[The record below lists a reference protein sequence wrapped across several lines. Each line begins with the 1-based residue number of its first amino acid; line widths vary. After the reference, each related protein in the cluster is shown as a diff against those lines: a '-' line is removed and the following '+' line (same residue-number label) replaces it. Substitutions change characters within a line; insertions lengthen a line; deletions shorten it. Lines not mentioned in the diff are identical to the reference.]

1 MGKLIEHGP
10 AHYQFDEKKTQSYFV
25 RLETALGQTTRWGVD
40 LDRALAASKTRPQIG
55 DEIGVEFQGAK
66 AVTVKTP
73 VLDEQGRVIDR
84 REMTTHR
91 NSWIVEKREYFQQRL
106 LKAQAI
112 RDEARSREEVARQHP
127 ELAGA
132 LATVR
137 LAELFAARR
146 FAIDSDRARFV
157 TLVRDAVARAIEHE
171 ARLPTPMLRE
181 PRIRAHNRDAEVR
194 TDAGPQREPSAIERA

>member
-1 MGKLIEHGP
+1 MGRLIEHGP
-10 AHYQFDEKKTQSYFV
+10 AHYQFDEKKAQSYFV
-25 RLETALGQTTRWGVD
+25 RLETALGQTIRWCVD
-40 LDRALAASKTRPQIG
+40 LDRAFAASKTRPQIG
-55 DEIGVEFQGAK
+55 DEIGVEFQSAR

-106 LKAQAI
+106 LRAQAI
-112 RDEARSREEVARQHP
+112 RDDLRSKEEVAREHP

-137 LAELFAARR
+137 LAELFAART
-146 FAIDSDRARFV
+146 FTIESDRARFV
-157 TLVRDAVARAIEHE
+157 ILVRDAMARAIEHE
-171 ARLPTPMLRE
+171 APLPKPMLRE
-181 PRIRAHNRDAEVR
+181 ARTRAHDFDAEIR
-194 TDAGPQREPSAIERA
+194 TDAGPQREPPAMERS

>member
-1 MGKLIEHGP
+1 
-10 AHYQFDEKKTQSYFV
+10 
-25 RLETALGQTTRWGVD
+25 
-40 LDRALAASKTRPQIG
+40 
-55 DEIGVEFQGAK
+55 VEFQGAK

-112 RDEARSREEVARQHP
+112 RDEVRSKEEVARQHP

-137 LAELFAARR
+137 LAELFAARS
-146 FAIDSDRARFV
+146 FAIEPDRARFV
-157 TLVRDAVARAIEHE
+157 TLVRDAMARAIEHE
-171 ARLPTPMLRE
+171 APLPKPMLRDS
-181 PRIRAHNRDAEVR
+181 RVRVHDRDSQSAEAR
-194 TDAGPQREPSAIERA
+194 TEAGPHREPPAMERA